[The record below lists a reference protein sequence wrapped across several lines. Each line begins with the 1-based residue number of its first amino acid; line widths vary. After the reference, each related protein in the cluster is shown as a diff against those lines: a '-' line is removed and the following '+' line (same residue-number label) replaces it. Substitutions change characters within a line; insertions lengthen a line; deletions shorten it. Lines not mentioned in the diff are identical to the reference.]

1 MQILKK
7 IDKYFIVEVFS
18 LAFMIM
24 AAVSTLVF
32 FLMLPG
38 KLSFI
43 LSTNNVTLTFFM
55 IFVFFFPTIY
65 KLAVP
70 ISLLLASTLIAYRA
84 SHDREME
91 VWLSSGIS
99 VIRISLPLVF
109 LGLVAC
115 LSSLV
120 MTLYVGPYV
129 NKEFEKYRYLQASE
143 LIESV
148 VQNKIHSQSF
158 LENILSVNDSKL
170 VLYFDKVL
178 SSGDSFEG
186 TFISSSQKET
196 DKSINIFAKR
206 GHFKKEKA
214 QGIIDYNL
222 VLQDGELLFS
232 DVYADKF
239 DTRIPYKSFNLEGVS
254 LKDSK
259 MGWTRVKFSELS
271 VSLVNFFQKYFK
283 PFSDTDKDFRSSYP
297 RDVLTYIN
305 HMTENSN
312 WRSDRSFVRDYC
324 FFLEKFILAFACI
337 LFPFIGVCLGMVDVR
352 IRQLSSIFSL
362 SIIAFLF
369 YAIVLYTSYLAM
381 KGYIH
386 PILSIFT
393 SPMFIVIV
401 TVLLCHWKYKYPPS
415 LSFLKYLRLCF
426 KKRSSKVG
434 CK

>member
-1 MQILKK
+1 
-7 IDKYFIVEVFS
+7 
-18 LAFMIM
+18 
-24 AAVSTLVF
+24 
-32 FLMLPG
+32 
-38 KLSFI
+38 
-43 LSTNNVTLTFFM
+43 
-55 IFVFFFPTIY
+55 
-65 KLAVP
+65 
-70 ISLLLASTLIAYRA
+70 
-84 SHDREME
+84 ME

-186 TFISSSQKET
+186 AFISSSQKET

-206 GHFKKEKA
+206 GHFKKEKV